1 VQELKNQL
9 ESSVRKEEQLFTKAM
24 ELESQLEEKNSKV
37 NNLQLQIGQL
47 QANNQSMLQMLE
59 GY

>member
-1 VQELKNQL
+1 MQELKNQL